1 MVEAMRAWRL
11 SSLIALL
18 SWASLAAGDEPIY
31 TLRLATLAPQGTGWA
46 REMNSFARDV
56 ALVTNGQVAVKW
68 YLGGIA
74 GDDAEAAKRI
84 ERDQLDGLG
93 AGSWQ
98 CERWA
103 PSITVTRLPGLFRNR
118 EESKY
123 VTARLRSTFDEE
135 FKKSGFVFLGD
146 AQLGAG
152 MLFSR
157 KPVHSMNEL
166 RQLKLW
172 TLDADPVRTRLMS
185 ALGLSLT
192 TLPFAQA
199 RPAYEAGRIDGFLA
213 PPTAGL
219 AFQWSTQARYLVD
232 LPTDYIIAC
241 VVVSTRAFD
250 RLPFEHQRAV
260 RAAAAKFMAR
270 FEDVGMHTDDEL
282 VGGLFERQGL
292 KVIHHDDRFRADFE
306 AAGRAAW
313 EKLDEPTIPRLL
325 IKQVQAILTAY
336 RAANPTR

>member
-1 MVEAMRAWRL
+1 MQARRAAL
-11 SSLIALL
+11 SILL
-18 SWASLAAGDEPIY
+18 LAAASPGVADEPTY
-31 TLRLATLAPQGTGWA
+31 TLRLATLAPQGTSWA
-46 REMNSFARDV
+46 REMASFARDV

-68 YLGGIA
+68 YLSGIA
-74 GDDAEAAKRI
+74 GDDTDAAKRI
-84 ERDQLDGLG
+84 ARDQLDGLG

-118 EESKY
+118 EEAKY
-123 VTARLRSTFDEE
+123 VIARLRPTFDEE

-146 AQLGAG
+146 ASLGAG
-152 MLFSR
+152 MLFTR
-157 KPVHSMNEL
+157 RPVRTMAEL
-166 RQLKLW
+166 KQLKLW
-172 TLDADPVRTRLMS
+172 TLDNDPVRTRLMTG
-185 ALGLSLT
+185 LGLSLV
-192 TLPFAQA
+192 TLPFAAA
-199 RPAYEAGRIDGFLA
+199 RGAYESGKVDGFLA

-232 LPTDYIIAC
+232 LPTDYIMAC

-250 RLPFEHQRAV
+250 RLPFEHQRSV

-270 FEDVGMHTDDEL
+270 FDDVTEHTDAEL

-292 KVIHHDDRFRADFE
+292 KVIHHDERFRAEFE

-313 EKLDEPTIPRLL
+313 EKLDDATIPRQL